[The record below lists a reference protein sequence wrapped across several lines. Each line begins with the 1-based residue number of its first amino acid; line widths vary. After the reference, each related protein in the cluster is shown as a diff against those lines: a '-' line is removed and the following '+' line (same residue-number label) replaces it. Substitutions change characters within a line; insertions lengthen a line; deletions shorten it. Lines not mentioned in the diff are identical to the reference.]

1 VASSAARIHDVDLT
15 VIETTL
21 EVASGTNMRV
31 WAYGGTV
38 PGPVLRATEGD
49 LLRVALTNR
58 TSARHTIHFHG
69 AHDVGQ
75 DGLNWSDPRHDARLR
90 SRSAS
95 VRSPPLPL
103 SYAAVRVAPQQGH
116 VRHG

>member
-1 VASSAARIHDVDLT
+1 MRPPSIAHIRRRHSVASSAARIHDVDLT

-21 EVASGTNMRV
+21 EVANGTNMRV

-69 AHDVGQ
+69 AHDV
-75 DGLNWSDPRHDARLR
+75 ARTG
-90 SRSAS
+90 SAG
-95 VRSPPLPL
+95 PTQ
-103 SYAAVRVAPQQGH
+103 A
-116 VRHG
+116 